1 VKAKTKTKVPRAFRV
16 WLTFTVVALAVHV
29 GLGRVV
35 GGRDLI
41 AALLVHHDVPLAL
54 GAVALIL
61 ARFALF
67 LLAPGWALHIAVTTY
82 LASRPGRDPRA
93 GSS

>member
-1 VKAKTKTKVPRAFRV
+1 MKTKTKVPPAVRA

-29 GLGRVV
+29 ALGRLV

-41 AALLVHHDVPLAL
+41 AGLLVHHDVALGL
-54 GAVALIL
+54 GAVALVL

-67 LLAPGWALHIAVTTY
+67 LLAPGWALHVAVTTY
-82 LASRPGRDPRA
+82 LSSRPER
-93 GSS
+93 S